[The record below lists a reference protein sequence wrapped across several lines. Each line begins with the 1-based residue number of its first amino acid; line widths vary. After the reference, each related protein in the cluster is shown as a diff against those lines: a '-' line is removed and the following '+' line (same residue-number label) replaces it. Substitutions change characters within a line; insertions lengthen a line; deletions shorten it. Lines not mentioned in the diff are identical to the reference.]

1 MRLSPTPRAAA
12 LLALVACSALV
23 LPAAVAILAALAL
36 LAAAIYDARS
46 IPDPMLRRDVPR
58 VLSRGVRAPL
68 RISADAPGPALQ
80 VRQPVPGGL
89 AVEPNQGDGGLDAEL
104 LPIAR
109 GRHGLP
115 AFGSRT
121 EGTLG
126 LAARYAAPGEEMKLD
141 VYPDLPNARRLALA
155 VRRGRLGDPGLR
167 ALGPLG
173 LGTEFESIREYAP
186 DDDIRRVNW
195 RASARMGR
203 PMSNEFRLEQDRD
216 VLCLVDA
223 GRLTAA
229 PLGDRTR
236 LDASLDAVAAV
247 ALVADELADR
257 CGGLVFDSRIRR
269 RLEPRRGGGRGLIRA
284 LHTEQPSGED
294 SDYELAFGSLGA
306 TKRALVLVFS
316 DLIDATAA
324 RSLIAAVPML
334 ARRHAV
340 AIVTPL
346 DPDIDL
352 AAHAPPQA
360 AADAYRMVA
369 ALDVLEARAGAAAR
383 LRGAG
388 ATVVEAAPAA
398 LAGAAV
404 RAYVR
409 AKLRARL

>member
-1 MRLSPTPRAAA
+1 ME
-12 LLALVACSALV
+12 
-23 LPAAVAILAALAL
+23 PA
-36 LAAAIYDARS
+36 
-46 IPDPMLRRDVPR
+46 
-58 VLSRGVRAPL
+58 
-68 RISADAPGPALQ
+68 
-80 VRQPVPGGL
+80 
-89 AVEPNQGDGGLDAEL
+89 EGDGGLDAEL

-109 GRHGLP
+109 GRHTLP
-115 AFGSRT
+115 GFGSRV
-121 EGTLG
+121 EGSLG
-126 LAARYAAPGEEMKLD
+126 LAARYPEPGGGTEVD

-173 LGTEFESIREYAP
+173 LGTEFESIREYSP

-195 RASARMGR
+195 RATARMGR
-203 PMSNEFRLEQDRD
+203 PMSNEFRLDQDRD
-216 VLCLVDA
+216 VLCLIDA
-223 GRLTAA
+223 GRLMAA
-229 PLGDRTR
+229 PLGDRSR
-236 LDASLDAVAAV
+236 LDASLDAVTAV
-247 ALVADELADR
+247 ALVADELSDR

-269 RLEPRRGGGRGLIRA
+269 KLEPRRGGGRGLIRA

-294 SDYELAFGSLGA
+294 SDYELAFRSLGA

-340 AIVTPL
+340 AVVTPL

-352 AAHAPPQA
+352 AAHRAPRA
-360 AADAYRMVA
+360 ATDAYRMVA

-383 LRGAG
+383 LRSAG
-388 ATVVEAAPAA
+388 AVVVEAPPSA